1 MSNEKRIN
9 KQLKLDIAFFIPLSL
24 CKKAILIPDFTR
36 DGRGLT
42 NKRLS
47 EKTIIYD
54 FFKINWK
61 FLFTKKMVGT
71 YNLI

>member
-24 CKKAILIPDFTR
+24 CKKVILIPDFTR

-47 EKTIIYD
+47 EKNYHLR
-54 FFKINWK
+54 FFLNKLEISLYEKDGWD
-61 FLFTKKMVGT
+61 V
-71 YNLI
+71 